1 MNCNP
6 ASSGNHKYI
15 IVAVDYFTKWAEAMP
30 TYDNTAKTIARF
42 LFNHVVTQFGIPK
55 ELVSDHGKH
64 FENKVFEELSHH
76 LRFTH
81 EFASPYYP
89 QSNE

>member
-1 MNCNP
+1 MTCNP

-30 TYDNTAKTIARF
+30 TYDNTVEIAARF
-42 LFNHVVTQFGIPK
+42 QFNHVIARSGVLK

-64 FENKVFEELSHH
+64 FENEVFKELSHH
-76 LRFTH
+76 LGFTH
-81 EFASPYYP
+81 ELASLY
-89 QSNE
+89 